1 MSALVPTRPLFKNP
15 AVVRLLLIALLA
27 EVAFAAL
34 NLSSM
39 PLYLRT
45 DRGFGEGWIGIV
57 MASFLLSEAVFKSRM
72 GHLADKFG
80 CKKMVIVAPLITVVT
95 SLLTIWLPRDL
106 GALETLLMIGL
117 RVCDGVAAAMLWPA
131 LFTAMSEVTPC
142 EQRQESLSLL
152 NSCYFLGIA
161 LAFPVSGIFN
171 GLFGSALRGLS
182 GTYSPSFYLA
192 AFVFLGCAFTASKT
206 RLPEQVK
213 TVDEELHTE
222 FGGFRDAMRRIPT
235 FMVMGALT
243 FVGMGLPMT
252 IIQLFAKD
260 QFKLSQ
266 AQFGLLVLPGAIAL
280 GVLGAPISKF
290 TKRYGTERSVH
301 IGLAMC
307 AAGLLLMSGGAFLGI
322 LRTLPALALS
332 GLPIGLGFLIAI
344 PAWYSGVSELDPAR
358 RGTNI
363 GAVMAA
369 QGIGAIVGAIL
380 GGKLYEAFSST
391 VAGRY
396 APFIGSAIVVTLAF
410 LLSLRILKTPEPAPQ
425 AATEEAT

>member
-1 MSALVPTRPLFKNP
+1 MSVLAETRSLWKNP
-15 AVVRLLLIALLA
+15 AVLRLLIIALLA
-27 EVAFAAL
+27 EIAFAAL

-57 MASFLLSEAVFKSRM
+57 MASFLFSEAVLKSRM

-80 CKKMVIVAPLITVVT
+80 CKKMMIIAPLITVAT
-95 SLLTIWLPRDL
+95 SLATIWLPKDL
-106 GALETLLMIGL
+106 GAEETLLMIGL

-161 LAFPVSGIFN
+161 LAFPVAGIFN
-171 GLFGSALRGLS
+171 DLFGAGLREIS
-182 GTYSPSFYLA
+182 GKYSPSFYLA
-192 AFVFLGCAFTASKT
+192 AAVFAGCAYTAWKT
-206 RLPEQVK
+206 KLPSTITNIE
-213 TVDEELHTE
+213 DGDGAE
-222 FGGFRDAMRRIPT
+222 FGSFRDAMRRIPT

-243 FVGMGLPMT
+243 FIGMGLPMT

-266 AQFGLLVLPGAIAL
+266 SAFGFLVLPGAIAL
-280 GVLGAPISKF
+280 GILGTPISKF

-301 IGLAMC
+301 IGLALC
-307 AAGLLLMSGGAFLGI
+307 AAGLFVMSMGAFVPL

-332 GLPIGLGFLIAI
+332 GIPIGVGFLIAI

-358 RGTNI
+358 RGANI

-369 QGIGAIVGAIL
+369 QGLGAIVGAIL
-380 GGKLYEAFSST
+380 GGKFYEILGST

-396 APFIGSAIVVTLAF
+396 SPFIGSALVVTAAF
-410 LLSLRILKTPEPAPQ
+410 LLSLKILKTPEKSIESEQ
-425 AATEEAT
+425 S